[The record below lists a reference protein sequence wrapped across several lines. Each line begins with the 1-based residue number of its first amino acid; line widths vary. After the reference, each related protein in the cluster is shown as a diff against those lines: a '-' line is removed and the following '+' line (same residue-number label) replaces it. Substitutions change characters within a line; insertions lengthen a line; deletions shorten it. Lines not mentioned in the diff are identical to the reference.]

1 MRPPHS
7 RVSKDTADE
16 GQEWDGSVCKSCPPP
31 GPWGWKAGFSCPT
44 PHGAP
49 LMPTSALRTP
59 TREDEQ
65 LQRGKPRLDTQKS
78 LGGSPNSGWGT
89 RLCPSGPATTL
100 RVSDGREEP
109 RARHTEIKSSEQSQI
124 HCDLLSVGRGP
135 QGFRAWSRT
144 ARPWH
149 CRHLGPDTSLLWGV
163 LCLVEPLGDLPSIVH
178 NQSVFPLSALA

>member
-1 MRPPHS
+1 MPSTRAVGMEGGLLLPDTPRCPPHAHFS
-7 RVSKDTADE
+7 TSDPDKG
-16 GQEWDGSVCKSCPPP
+16 GQAVV
-31 GPWGWKAGFSCPT
+31 T
-44 PHGAP
+44 
-49 LMPTSALRTP
+49 
-59 TREDEQ
+59 
-65 LQRGKPRLDTQKS
+65 GKPRLDTQKS

-109 RARHTEIKSSEQSQI
+109 RARHTEIKPSEQSQI
-124 HCDLLSVGRGP
+124 HSDLLSVGRGP
-135 QGFRAWSRT
+135 QGFRAWRRT

-163 LCLVEPLGDLPSIVH
+163 LCLVGPLGDLPSIVH